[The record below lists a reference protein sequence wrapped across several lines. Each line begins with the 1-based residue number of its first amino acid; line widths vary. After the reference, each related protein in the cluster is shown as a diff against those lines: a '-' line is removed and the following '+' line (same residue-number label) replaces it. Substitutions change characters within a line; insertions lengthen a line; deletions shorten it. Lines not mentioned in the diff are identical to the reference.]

1 MDNNTPIN
9 NTEDSKRFISLLMP
23 AQNRIYAYVAYHVP
37 NKNDSD
43 DVFQEVVSTLLNKFG
58 DYKEGTDFLKW
69 SITVA
74 KYKILSFHRDNK
86 RMRIVFDECDMD
98 QIHREALSKIE
109 SLEEESK
116 ALKSCLKKLSDKQ
129 KSLMNFR
136 YTHEMTYRQIAKQFN
151 ISMQSAYRAISR
163 VHASLLKCIQMT
175 LKGGGVYEKL

>member
-23 AQNRIYAYVAYHVP
+23 VQNRIYAYIAYHIP

-43 DVFQEVVSTLLNKFG
+43 DVFQEVVSTLLIKFG
-58 DYKEGTDFLKW
+58 DYEEGTDFLKW

-86 RMRIVFDECDMD
+86 RMRVVFDESDMD
-98 QIHREALSKIE
+98 QVHREALSKIE

-116 ALKSCLKKLSDKQ
+116 VLKGCLKKLSDKQ
-129 KSLMNFR
+129 KTLLNYR
-136 YTHEMTYRQIAKQFN
+136 YSHEMTYRQIAKQFN

-175 LKGGGVYEKL
+175 LKRGEVYEQF